1 MRLLIT
7 PKEAAAILSVSR
19 QTIYLYCD
27 RGVFPSVEK
36 VRGTRWLIPLRE
48 VEALRDGR
56 LSSEGAFRKDV

>member
-7 PKEAAAILSVSR
+7 PKEAAEILRVNR
-19 QTIYLYCD
+19 QTVYLYCD
-27 RGVFPSVEK
+27 RGVFPGVEK

-56 LSSEGAFRKDV
+56 LSLEGVFRKDV